1 MTKEKKSTKTK
12 SKSLSS
18 QKTIKKKSKKSISQ
32 DIEKI
37 LPSLEEMLKAGVHF
51 GHRTS
56 KWNAKM
62 EPYIF
67 TTRNNVH
74 IIDLEKTHEKLK
86 EALKFIQQIK
96 EKKGMIIFVGTK
108 VAAKEITQQSA
119 QECKAPYVNERWI
132 GGTLT
137 NFKVISERLEH
148 FRDLEKK
155 RETGELKK
163 YTKKEQHEFDIELQ
177 RLNQRFGG
185 IKEILKL
192 PDALL
197 VIDTHKEKLAVKEA
211 KMKKIPIIGLCDTN
225 SDPSIIDYPI
235 PVNDDAI
242 SSLKMILGV
251 IVKVLK

>member
-1 MTKEKKSTKTK
+1 MPKEKKKKKTK
-12 SKSLSS
+12 I
-18 QKTIKKKSKKSISQ
+18 TKKVKN
-32 DIEKI
+32 IEKM

-74 IIDLEKTHEKLK
+74 IIDLEKTEEKLK
-86 EALKFIQQIK
+86 EALEFLQKIK
-96 EKKGMIIFVGTK
+96 EKKGTVIFVGTK
-108 VAAKEITQQSA
+108 ISAKEITQQSA
-119 QECKAPYVNERWI
+119 QEVKMPYVIERWI

-137 NFKVISERLEH
+137 NFKVISKRLEYI
-148 FRDLEKK
+148 RDLEKK

-163 YTKKEQHEFDIELQ
+163 YTKKEQHEFNIELQ
-177 RLNQRFGG
+177 KMNKQFGG
-185 IKEILKL
+185 IKEMTKL

-211 KMKKIPIIGLCDTN
+211 KMKEIPVVGLCDTN
-225 SDPSIIDYPI
+225 ADPTIIDYPI
-235 PVNDDAI
+235 PANDDAI
-242 SSLKMILGV
+242 SSLKLILGA
-251 IVKVLK
+251 IVKALK